1 MLIGCQI
8 EPRDRDRPSLPLTRM
23 VPCQGLL
30 SANISGSPHGFP
42 SGSLRFQDR
51 LPNRASSIL
60 QTTNEQRRVSSSCC
74 NNAFF
79 ADGDQS
85 EFSRRIPGRL
95 RGTPADLVT
104 SPRRRC
110 VPALR
115 TVLPAS
121 LPRVHV
127 RRRRPAPWPT
137 RARRLVVTCQLFRA
151 APRPDTAGRRSA
163 STGANCRSPCWKW
176 RASGARSRSNAPRS
190 GFVRSRHRAAS
201 RATVSRPSPN

>member
-137 RARRLVVTCQLFRA
+137 RARRLVVTCQLVRA
-151 APRPDTAGRRSA
+151 APRPERLTSPRIRPSGRRR
-163 STGANCRSPCWKW
+163 TRQT
-176 RASGARSRSNAPRS
+176 
-190 GFVRSRHRAAS
+190 HAAS
-201 RATVSRPSPN
+201 ARLSE